1 MGSLVYPL
9 SFPSVGHITTS
20 RFGLRRKMAETE
32 SPFSGATQVH
42 DYGYAKWVAQIT
54 LAPMKREHAAEWCAF
69 LVNLRGRFGTFLMGD
84 PDYYSPRG
92 ALGGSGS
99 VLTASAPSGT
109 TASIT
114 SNQIPFS
121 YTGSLSGVDGLKSG
135 DYISTG
141 SGLTTRMYMVRE
153 DASISTG
160 SGTANIEPYI
170 KTFIS
175 NGSAIEYENPKAL
188 FRMDS
193 DEAVWDTD
201 QVSKYGFTFSC
212 TEAY

>member
-20 RFGLRRKMAETE
+20 RFGLRRKMSETE

-84 PDYYSPRG
+84 PDYYEARG
-92 ALGGSGS
+92 TVGGSS
-99 VLTASAPSGT
+99 TVLTNHLGTSAGLT
-109 TASIT
+109 INEIKIA
-114 SNQIPFS
+114 
-121 YTGSLSGVDGLKSG
+121 YTGSQGTFPLKAG

-141 SGLTTRMYMVRE
+141 SGLTTRMYMVRQ
-153 DASISTG
+153 DATKS
-160 SGTANIEPYI
+160 SGVITANIEPYV
-170 KTFIS
+170 KTPIS
-175 NGSAIEYENPKAL
+175 NGSIIEYQNPKAL

-201 QVSKYGFTFSC
+201 HVSKYGFTFSC